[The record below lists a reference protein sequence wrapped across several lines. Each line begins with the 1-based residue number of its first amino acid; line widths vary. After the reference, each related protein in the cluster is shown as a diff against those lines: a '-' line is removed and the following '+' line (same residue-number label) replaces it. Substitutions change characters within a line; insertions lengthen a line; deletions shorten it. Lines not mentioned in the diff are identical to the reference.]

1 MKELMKNYKVWLIAS
16 LTLLIMLAA
25 VCISFSGN
33 YHELEGYREK
43 EYNAAE
49 QQKVISNLTEEN
61 TRLKTENTSIQSTD
75 SLTEIIQE
83 YIKSYYNTDG
93 TESENEKALKVR
105 KYVTDDL
112 FEQMYDKTEK
122 PESYA
127 PDELIRQT
135 ALIQDIVYE
144 ANRKYQALAYVTMEI
159 RYEYPD
165 GKKDTQNVLLRM
177 EFKFDRDKSV
187 WKLSGLSSSTIK
199 LQRVW
204 G

>member
-1 MKELMKNYKVWLIAS
+1 MKELMKNYKFWLIAS
-16 LTLLIMLAA
+16 LTLLIMLAT

-49 QQKVISNLTEEN
+49 QQKVISKLAEEN

-83 YIKSYYNTDG
+83 YIKSYYNSDG

-105 KYVTDDL
+105 KYVTDEL
-112 FEQMYDKTEK
+112 FEQMYDKTEE

-144 ANRKYQALAYVTMEI
+144 ANRNYQALAYVTMEI

-165 GKKDTQNVLLRM
+165 GKKDSQNVLLRM
-177 EFKFDRDKSV
+177 EFQFDKDNSV
-187 WKLSGLSSSTIK
+187 WKLSGLSSSAIK

>member
-33 YHELEGYREK
+33 YHELESYRAK

-49 QQKVISNLTEEN
+49 QQKVISKLTEEN
-61 TRLKTENTSIQSTD
+61 TKLKTENTSVQSAD

-83 YIKSYYNTDG
+83 YIKSYYNSDG

-105 KYVTDDL
+105 KYVTDEL
-112 FEQMYDKTEK
+112 FEQMYDKTEE

-144 ANRKYQALAYVTMEI
+144 ANRNYQALAYVTMEI

-165 GKKDTQNVLLRM
+165 GKKDTQNVILRM
-177 EFKFDRDKSV
+177 EFQFDKDNSV
-187 WKLSGLSSSTIK
+187 WKLSGLSSSAIR

>member
-1 MKELMKNYKVWLIAS
+1 MKELMKNYKVWLTAS
-16 LTLLIMLAA
+16 LTLLIMLDA

-33 YHELEGYREK
+33 YHELESYREK

-49 QQKVISNLTEEN
+49 QQKVISKLTEEN
-61 TRLKTENTSIQSTD
+61 TRLKTENTSVQSVD
-75 SLTEIIQE
+75 SLTEMIQE

-144 ANRKYQALAYVTMEI
+144 TNSKLQTLAFVTMEI

-177 EFKFDRDKSV
+177 EFQFDKDNSV
-187 WKLSGLSSSTIK
+187 WKLSGLSSSGIK
-199 LQRVW
+199 LQKVW

>member
-1 MKELMKNYKVWLIAS
+1 
-16 LTLLIMLAA
+16 MLVA

-33 YHELEGYREK
+33 YHELESYREK

-49 QQKVISNLTEEN
+49 QQKVISKLTEES
-61 TRLKTENTSIQSTD
+61 TRLKTENIPVQSAD

-83 YIKSYYNTDG
+83 YIKSYYNSDG
-93 TESENEKALKVR
+93 TECENEKALKVR
-105 KYVTDDL
+105 KYVTDEL

-122 PESYA
+122 PESFA
-127 PDELIRQT
+127 PNEQIRQT

-177 EFKFDRDKSV
+177 EFKFDKDKSV
-187 WKLSGLSSSTIK
+187 WKLSGLSSSGIK
-199 LQRVW
+199 LQKVW

>member
-1 MKELMKNYKVWLIAS
+1 MKELMKNYKVWLTAS
-16 LTLLIMLAA
+16 LTLFIMLAV

-49 QQKVISNLTEEN
+49 QQKVISKLTEEN
-61 TRLKTENTSIQSTD
+61 TKLKTENNSIQSAD

-83 YIKSYYNTDG
+83 YVKNYYNSDG

-105 KYVTDDL
+105 KYVSDEL
-112 FEQMYDKTEK
+112 FEQMYDKSEK

-127 PDELIRQT
+127 PDEQIRQT

-165 GKKDTQNVLLRM
+165 GKKDTQNVILRM
-177 EFKFDRDKSV
+177 EFQFDKNNSV

>member
-49 QQKVISNLTEEN
+49 QQKVISKLTEEN
-61 TRLKTENTSIQSTD
+61 TRLKTENTSIQSAD
-75 SLTEIIQE
+75 SLTEMIQE
-83 YIKSYYNTDG
+83 YVKNYYNSDG

-105 KYVTDDL
+105 KYVTDEL

-144 ANRKYQALAYVTMEI
+144 ANRKYEALAYVTMEI
-159 RYEYPD
+159 RYEYR
-165 GKKDTQNVLLRM
+165 KKDTQNVILRM
-177 EFKFDRDKSV
+177 EFQFDKDNSV
-187 WKLSGLSSSTIK
+187 WKLSGLSSSAIR

>member
-1 MKELMKNYKVWLIAS
+1 MKELMKNYKFWLIAS
-16 LTLLIMLAA
+16 LTLLIMLAT

-49 QQKVISNLTEEN
+49 QQKVISKLTEEN
-61 TRLKTENTSIQSTD
+61 TRLKTENTSVQSAD

-83 YIKSYYNTDG
+83 YIKSYYYSDSA
-93 TESENEKALKVR
+93 ESENEKALKVR
-105 KYVTDDL
+105 KYVTDEL
-112 FEQMYDKTEK
+112 FEQMYDKTEE

-144 ANRKYQALAYVTMEI
+144 ANRNYQALAYVTMEI

-165 GKKDTQNVLLRM
+165 GKKDSQNVLLRM
-177 EFKFDRDKSV
+177 EFQFDKDNSV
-187 WKLSGLSSSTIK
+187 WKLSGLSSSAIR

>member
-1 MKELMKNYKVWLIAS
+1 
-16 LTLLIMLAA
+16 MLGA

-33 YHELEGYREK
+33 YHELEVYREK

-49 QQKVISNLTEEN
+49 QQKVISKLTEEN
-61 TRLKTENTSIQSTD
+61 TRLKTENTSIQSAD

-83 YIKSYYNTDG
+83 YIKSYYNSDG

-105 KYVTDDL
+105 KYVTDEL
-112 FEQMYDKTEK
+112 FEQMYDKTEE

-177 EFKFDRDKSV
+177 EFQFDKDDSV

>member
-1 MKELMKNYKVWLIAS
+1 MKELMKNYKVWLTAS
-16 LTLLIMLAA
+16 ITLLIMLVA

-33 YHELEGYREK
+33 YHELESYREK

-49 QQKVISNLTEEN
+49 QQKVISKLTEEN
-61 TRLKTENTSIQSTD
+61 TSVQSVD
-75 SLTEIIQE
+75 SLTEMIQE

-165 GKKDTQNVLLRM
+165 GKKDSQNVLLRM
-177 EFKFDRDKSV
+177 EFKFDKDNSV
-187 WKLSGLSSSTIK
+187 WKLSGLSSSGIK
-199 LQRVW
+199 LQKVW

>member
-1 MKELMKNYKVWLIAS
+1 MKELIKNYKVWLIAS
-16 LTLLIMLAA
+16 FTLLIMLAA

-33 YHELEGYREK
+33 YHELESYREK

-49 QQKVISNLTEEN
+49 QQKVISKLAEEN

-83 YIKSYYNTDG
+83 YIKSYYNSDG

-105 KYVTDDL
+105 KYVTDEL
-112 FEQMYDKTEK
+112 FEQMYDKSEK

-144 ANRKYQALAYVTMEI
+144 ANRNYQALAYVTMEI

-165 GKKDTQNVLLRM
+165 GKKDSQNVLLRM
-177 EFKFDRDKSV
+177 EFQFDKDNSV
-187 WKLSGLSSSTIK
+187 WKLSGLSSSAIR

>member
-1 MKELMKNYKVWLIAS
+1 MKELMKNYKVWLTAS
-16 LTLLIMLAA
+16 LTLLITLAA

-49 QQKVISNLTEEN
+49 QQKVISKLTEEN

-83 YIKSYYNTDG
+83 YIKSYYNSDG

-105 KYVTDDL
+105 KYVTDEL

-122 PESYA
+122 PESFA
-127 PDELIRQT
+127 PNEQIRQT

-177 EFKFDRDKSV
+177 EFQFDKDNSV

>member
-33 YHELEGYREK
+33 YHELESYREK

-49 QQKVISNLTEEN
+49 QQKVISKLTEEN
-61 TRLKTENTSIQSTD
+61 TRLKTENIPVQSAD

-83 YIKSYYNTDG
+83 YIKSYYNSDG

-105 KYVTDDL
+105 KYVTDEL

-122 PESYA
+122 PESFA
-127 PDELIRQT
+127 PNEQIRQT

-165 GKKDTQNVLLRM
+165 GKNDTQNVLLRM
-177 EFKFDRDKSV
+177 EFQFDKDNSV
-187 WKLSGLSSSTIK
+187 WKLSGLSSSGIK
-199 LQRVW
+199 LQKVW

>member
-49 QQKVISNLTEEN
+49 QQKVISKLTEEN
-61 TRLKTENTSIQSTD
+61 TRLKTENTSVQSAD

-83 YIKSYYNTDG
+83 YIKSYYNSDG

-105 KYVTDDL
+105 KYVTDEL

-122 PESYA
+122 PESFA
-127 PDELIRQT
+127 PNEQIRQT

-165 GKKDTQNVLLRM
+165 GKKDSQNVLLRM
-177 EFKFDRDKSV
+177 EFKFDKDNSV

>member
-1 MKELMKNYKVWLIAS
+1 MKELMKSYKVWLIAS

-33 YHELEGYREK
+33 YHELESYREK

-49 QQKVISNLTEEN
+49 QQKVISKLAEEN

-83 YIKSYYNTDG
+83 YIKSYYNSDG

-105 KYVTDDL
+105 KYVTDEL

-127 PDELIRQT
+127 PYELIRQT

-144 ANRKYQALAYVTMEI
+144 ANRKYQALAYVTMDI

-177 EFKFDRDKSV
+177 EFQFDKDNSV
-187 WKLSGLSSSTIK
+187 WKLSGLSSSGIK
-199 LQRVW
+199 LQKVW

>member
-43 EYNAAE
+43 EYNAAD
-49 QQKVISNLTEEN
+49 QQKVISKLTEEN
-61 TRLKTENTSIQSTD
+61 TRLKTENTSIQSAD
-75 SLTEIIQE
+75 SLTEMIQE
-83 YIKSYYNTDG
+83 YVKNYYNSDG

-105 KYVTDDL
+105 KYVTDEL
-112 FEQMYDKTEK
+112 FEQMYDKSEN

-144 ANRKYQALAYVTMEI
+144 TNSKLQTLAFVTMEI

-165 GKKDTQNVLLRM
+165 VKKDSQNVLLRM
-177 EFKFDRDKSV
+177 EFKFDKDNSV
-187 WKLSGLSSSTIK
+187 WKLSGLSSSGIK
-199 LQRVW
+199 LQKVW

>member
-1 MKELMKNYKVWLIAS
+1 MKELMKNYKVWLTAS
-16 LTLLIMLAA
+16 LTLLIMLDA

-33 YHELEGYREK
+33 YHELESYREK

-49 QQKVISNLTEEN
+49 QQKVISKLTEEN
-61 TRLKTENTSIQSTD
+61 TRLKTENTSVQSVD
-75 SLTEIIQE
+75 SLTEMIQE

-105 KYVTDDL
+105 KYVTDEL

-122 PESYA
+122 PESFA
-127 PDELIRQT
+127 PNEQIRQT

-165 GKKDTQNVLLRM
+165 GKKDSQNVLLRM
-177 EFKFDRDKSV
+177 EFQFDKDNSV
-187 WKLSGLSSSTIK
+187 WKLSGLGSSGIK
-199 LQRVW
+199 LQKVW

>member
-1 MKELMKNYKVWLIAS
+1 
-16 LTLLIMLAA
+16 
-25 VCISFSGN
+25 
-33 YHELEGYREK
+33 
-43 EYNAAE
+43 
-49 QQKVISNLTEEN
+49 
-61 TRLKTENTSIQSTD
+61 
-75 SLTEIIQE
+75 
-83 YIKSYYNTDG
+83 
-93 TESENEKALKVR
+93 
-105 KYVTDDL
+105 
-112 FEQMYDKTEK
+112 MYDKTEK
-122 PESYA
+122 PESFA
-127 PDELIRQT
+127 PNEQIRQT

-177 EFKFDRDKSV
+177 EFKFDKDKSV

>member
-33 YHELEGYREK
+33 YHELESYHEK

-49 QQKVISNLTEEN
+49 QQKVISKLAEEN
-61 TRLKTENTSIQSTD
+61 TRLKTENTSIQSAD
-75 SLTEIIQE
+75 SLTEMIQE
-83 YIKSYYNTDG
+83 YVKNYYNSDG

-105 KYVTDDL
+105 KYVTDEL

-165 GKKDTQNVLLRM
+165 GKKDTQSVILRM
-177 EFKFDRDKSV
+177 EFQFDKDNSV
-187 WKLSGLSSSTIK
+187 WKLSGLSSSAIK

>member
-93 TESENEKALKVR
+93 TESENENALKVR

-122 PESYA
+122 PESFA
-127 PDELIRQT
+127 PNEQIRQT

-177 EFKFDRDKSV
+177 EFQFDKDNSV

>member
-1 MKELMKNYKVWLIAS
+1 MKELMKNYKVWLTAS
-16 LTLLIMLAA
+16 LTLLLMLVA

-33 YHELEGYREK
+33 YHELESYREK
-43 EYNAAE
+43 EYNATE
-49 QQKVISNLTEEN
+49 QQKIISKLTEEN
-61 TRLKTENTSIQSTD
+61 TRLKTENTSVQSVD
-75 SLTEIIQE
+75 SMTEMIQE
-83 YIKSYYNTDG
+83 YIKSYYNSDG

-105 KYVTDDL
+105 KYVTDEL

-122 PESYA
+122 PESFA
-127 PDELIRQT
+127 PNEQIRQT
-135 ALIQDIVYE
+135 ALVQDIVYE
-144 ANRKYQALAYVTMEI
+144 ANRKYEALAYVTMDI

-177 EFKFDRDKSV
+177 EFQFDKDNSV

>member
-16 LTLLIMLAA
+16 LTLLITLAA

-49 QQKVISNLTEEN
+49 QQKVISKLTEEN
-61 TRLKTENTSIQSTD
+61 TSLKTENTSIQSTD
-75 SLTEIIQE
+75 SLTEMIQE
-83 YIKSYYNTDG
+83 YVKNYYNSDG

-105 KYVTDDL
+105 KYVTDEL

-144 ANRKYQALAYVTMEI
+144 ANRKYEALAYVTMEI

-165 GKKDTQNVLLRM
+165 GKKDTQNVILRM
-177 EFKFDRDKSV
+177 EFQFDKDNSV
-187 WKLSGLSSSTIK
+187 WKLSGLSSSAIK

>member
-1 MKELMKNYKVWLIAS
+1 MKELMKNYKVWLTAS
-16 LTLLIMLAA
+16 LTLL
-25 VCISFSGN
+25 FSGN
-33 YHELEGYREK
+33 YHELESYREK

-49 QQKVISNLTEEN
+49 QQKVISKLTEEN
-61 TRLKTENTSIQSTD
+61 TKLKTENTSVQSVD
-75 SLTEIIQE
+75 SLTEMIQE

-165 GKKDTQNVLLRM
+165 GKKDSQNVLLRM
-177 EFKFDRDKSV
+177 EFKFDKDNSV
-187 WKLSGLSSSTIK
+187 WKLSGLSSSGIK
-199 LQRVW
+199 LQKVW

>member
-1 MKELMKNYKVWLIAS
+1 MKNYKVWLIAS

-93 TESENEKALKVR
+93 TESENENALKVR

-122 PESYA
+122 PESFA
-127 PDELIRQT
+127 PNEQIRQT